1 MKKLAFII
9 CSLLL
14 ICSCSDK
21 QTDPQPKEPSKT
33 YFEPLVGEK
42 FYASFDAEEDDYTLK
57 IDNPEIISWEYT
69 KHKGVIRIK
78 ALSSGNASI
87 SVTDAN
93 DNTIA
98 IIGVW
103 AHYFGSS
110 NIEEITMHP
119 DPNVKSEVIVEAK
132 DAEKKLL
139 IENELWEYVKQR
151 QRTLYTFDGET
162 KEFTMDIAQ
171 SGAKYKGTY
180 SCNIDSLILK
190 YENITEKYGFQI
202 AAGRVSYI
210 IKADKTK
217 EYQLLYPNAGVTS
230 VKVNRVWYDWQASSR
245 PRVN

>member
-1 MKKLAFII
+1 MKELTFII
-9 CSLLL
+9 CSLLFL
-14 ICSCSDK
+14 CSCSEN
-21 QTDPQPKEPSKT
+21 QTDPQPSEPSKT
-33 YFEPLVGEK
+33 YFEPFVGEK
-42 FYASFDAEEDDYTLK
+42 FYASFDAEGDDYTLK
-57 IDNPEIISWEYT
+57 IDNPEVISWEYT

-78 ALSSGNASI
+78 ALSSGDASI
-87 SVTDAN
+87 SVIDVDGSA
-93 DNTIA
+93 IA
-98 IIGVW
+98 IFHVW

-110 NIEEITMHP
+110 NIEEITMRPP

-171 SGAKYKGTY
+171 SGVKYKGAY

-190 YENITEKYGFQI
+190 YDNTTERYGFQI
-202 AAGRVSYI
+202 AVGRASYI

-217 EYQLLYPNAGVTS
+217 EYQLLYPDADITS
-230 VKVNRVWYDWQASSR
+230 VKVNRVWYDWEIASR
-245 PRVN
+245 PM